1 MRRISLL
8 ALAIAGAA
16 LAQAPA
22 QTPAKPA
29 AKTPPPCPS
38 TAGLEIG
45 IPREAAFEM
54 MRKKSPDLK
63 TANVKT
69 FHHAP
74 ADRPYEVD
82 VTFASE
88 AADAKVTRLHYL
100 FQPAG
105 VLDALRERWGEP
117 SDKPGALSYVWRVDR
132 CGVLLMYSGKL
143 DEMGQIS
150 SEELTIEGLP
160 VKK

>member
-1 MRRISLL
+1 LKRLSLF

-22 QTPAKPA
+22 PAPAQTPAK
-29 AKTPPPCPS
+29 TLPPCPT

-45 IPREAAFEM
+45 QPREAAFEM

-63 TANVKT
+63 TTNVKT
-69 FHHAP
+69 YHHAP

-117 SDKPGALSYVWRVDR
+117 SDKSGAVSYVWRVDR
-132 CGVLLMYSGKL
+132 CGVLLAYAGKL

-150 SEELTIEGLP
+150 SEELTVEALP